1 MKLFLDS
8 ANLQDVEESLA
19 RGFISGV
26 TTNPSLLS
34 KEPKANFFGHVD
46 RIVELLEASGRP
58 VSLSVEVFA
67 SKPDEMIAQA
77 LEIRERIPYQHLAI
91 KIPIGW
97 GELRAVDALARR
109 GIAVNCTCMFTE
121 EQAILAANAGA
132 RYVSI
137 FMCRLKDIG
146 GDPAKVIANTRQI
159 LDRGRHSAEIIVGS
173 IRSQSD
179 ILEAHLAGGHIVTAG
194 YKILEGT
201 AVHPQTDKSVQG
213 FLKDFEAWIS

>member
-8 ANLQDVEESLA
+8 ANIGDIENCLA

-34 KEPKANFFGHVD
+34 KEPKANFLGHVE
-46 RIVELLEASGRP
+46 RIVDLLRASGRP
-58 VSLSVEVFA
+58 ISLSVEVFA
-67 SKPDEMIAQA
+67 SKPNEMLSQA
-77 LEIRERIPYQHLAI
+77 LEIAERIKYPHLAI

-97 GELRAVDALARR
+97 DELAVISALAQQ
-109 GIAVNCTCMFTE
+109 GIVVNCTCLFTE
-121 EQAILAANAGA
+121 EQAVLAANAGA
-132 RYVSI
+132 HYVSI

-146 GDPAKVIANTRQI
+146 GDPGKVIANTRKV
-159 LDRGRHSAEIIVGS
+159 LAAAGHSAEIIVGS

-194 YKILEGT
+194 AGILE
-201 AVHPQTDKSVQG
+201 AMVAHPQTTKSVQG
-213 FLKDFEAWIS
+213 FLKDFENWLS